1 MTTSVQS
8 VGAGVWIL
16 VAIPAVI
23 VTPTAPMGS
32 PMTIQIESYELLS
45 PSQGLLAEDSLAA
58 SYADAAEED
67 RALAAEGCAKW
78 GEDLG
83 VEDHEA

>member
-8 VGAGVWIL
+8 TGVGVWIL

-23 VTPTAPMGS
+23 VTPTAPTGS
-32 PMTIQIESYELLS
+32 PITIQIESYELQS

-58 SYADAAEED
+58 LYADAALED
-67 RALAAEGCAKW
+67 RALAAEGCATW
-78 GEDLG
+78 DEALG
-83 VEDHEA
+83 VEDDKA